1 MILGR
6 DTSRSAAVK
15 AREPTE
21 ASTSRLLFA
30 VAAPNPGD
38 SHFRWPSWLA
48 PLVPHRKE
56 RPESSDRMPNTV
68 RQVRRSP

>member
-15 AREPTE
+15 PREDSE
-21 ASTSRLLFA
+21 AGTSRLLFA
-30 VAAPNPGD
+30 LTAPNP
-38 SHFRWPSWLA
+38 SEAHFRWPSWLA
-48 PLVPHRKE
+48 PLLPHRKE
-56 RPESSDRMPNTV
+56 PTDAHGRVPNTV